1 MHNRQSLF
9 IIEILATGQVRCS
22 DDYMF
27 SVQTVWEVWEIPFL
41 WGVGLGRDFSIISFS
56 MPAQTIWTQ
65 LITAV

>member
-41 WGVGLGRDFSIISFS
+41 WWVDLGRDFSIISFS

-65 LITAV
+65 LITVV